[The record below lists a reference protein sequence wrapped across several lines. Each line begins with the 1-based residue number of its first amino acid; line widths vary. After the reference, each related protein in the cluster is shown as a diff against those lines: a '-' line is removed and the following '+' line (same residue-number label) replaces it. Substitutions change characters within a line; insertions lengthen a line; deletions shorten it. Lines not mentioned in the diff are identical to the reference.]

1 MPSHRL
7 AVRVLVA
14 AALGGSS
21 TILVASPTTA
31 ADTWTTTVVALPSR
45 TTIDFGETIDI
56 DTDVD
61 VVSGESGSA
70 PVEGTTTL
78 LARRS
83 TSTKWRAVATSS
95 SPSAD
100 FPDVKPRMNTSYKV
114 VYGGYE
120 ADSSQDDSY
129 EPSESGVFTVEVA
142 RTITYPSGGFD
153 VAGRVR
159 PRYGNKV
166 IVIRVSRTQESG
178 YVRYTTIRTDDR
190 GRYSITLPRRK
201 GTWFWSFRVKG
212 DARYLPTRFE
222 WKTWVS

>member
-1 MPSHRL
+1 VPSHRL

-14 AALGGSS
+14 GALTGSS
-21 TILVASPTTA
+21 TVLVASPTTA

-45 TTIDFGETIDI
+45 TTIDFGETIDV
-56 DTDVD
+56 DADVD
-61 VVSGESGSA
+61 VDSEYGSA
-70 PVEGTTTL
+70 PAEGTTTL

-95 SPSAD
+95 TPSAD
-100 FPDVKPRMNTSYKV
+100 FPGVKPRMNTSYKV

-120 ADSSQDDSY
+120 ADSPRDDSY

-153 VAGRVR
+153 LAGRVK
-159 PRYGNKV
+159 PRYGNKK

-178 YVRYTTIRTDDR
+178 YVRYKAIRTDDR